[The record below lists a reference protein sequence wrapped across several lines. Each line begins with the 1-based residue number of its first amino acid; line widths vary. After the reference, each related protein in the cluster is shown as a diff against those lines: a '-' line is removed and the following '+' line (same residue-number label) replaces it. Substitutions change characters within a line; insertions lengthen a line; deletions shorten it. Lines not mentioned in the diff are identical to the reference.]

1 MSKSIFDSV
10 KIHFDLSFDMLEK
23 MITQCPDELWDKKLA
38 GFVFWQ
44 QILHALAG
52 VEFWMRRKDDV
63 FVEPFAERKVYPE
76 LEHDPEGSVTRDEMT
91 EYKDRVKT
99 LCGGFFEGGND
110 AWLGEPSGIYDKLR
124 NIDIVMMLTRHI
136 QYHVGHCDSILRDRG
151 YEAVE
156 WVDYFG

>member
-1 MSKSIFDSV
+1 MNKSIVESAR
-10 KIHFDLSFDMLEK
+10 IHFELSFNMLEK
-23 MITQCPDELWDKKLA
+23 MIAQCPDGLWDKKLS

-52 VEFWMRRKDDV
+52 IEFWMRQKNGE
-63 FVEPFAERKVYPE
+63 FVEPFAERNLYPE
-76 LEHDPEGSVTRDEMT
+76 LEHDPEGSITRDELT

-99 LCGGFFEGGND
+99 LYGRFFDGRND
-110 AWLGEPSGIYDKLR
+110 AWLGEPSIIYDKI
-124 NIDIVMMLTRHI
+124 NNMDIVFMLTRHI

-151 YEAVE
+151 YQAVE